1 MDRERRLRS
10 ASDGKE
16 PSKLTR
22 VVAARQAIR
31 LATASEQWLDP
42 DRSLPTSTS
51 MAALLEEALQ
61 AIARVLD
68 AHTVELLLVD
78 DDGTGLVPRAACGV
92 GRDAGPATSVPAG
105 SGISGSVLRSDEPG
119 LLRELSPGEASSP
132 SFGSS
137 SARSYVGVPLR
148 ADERRLGVLQATSRA
163 PDAFDQS
170 DLELLALLAE
180 PITSAIDR
188 ARLFRAE
195 QSAQFEADEARSRA
209 NRTTERLRGLQRI
222 TAALAGTSTA
232 TEVCSIILDEAGA
245 GGTQETGERAIWM
258 FEDSRLVLVAGSDVS
273 MGYPEIPL
281 DPSLPAAETLQS
293 GLPLFVESRAEVA
306 RRWPALADSPTVSF
320 AALPLIVEGRR
331 LGVLAVGFREEHTF
345 SPAGRD
351 YLTTIAE
358 QAAGA
363 LARAEATAALQDAR
377 DLADLRRDQLAYLAQ
392 ASARLAGSLD
402 LEVTLRTIAQLIVPR
417 ITDRCALYLVE
428 GKTITKQVLAPAE
441 LTDDEVELFER
452 DNPTLSA
459 LGGAG
464 AVVRTGEVL
473 HIPEIDDA
481 MLAARVRSS
490 AQLDLVRRVGLGG
503 LLLLPLR
510 ARGRNLGVLAFVN
523 RPGRP
528 VSQFDRALGEELTA
542 RAALA
547 LDNAL
552 AYQREADVA
561 SRLSA
566 TLRPSRLPEIAGLDL
581 AAHYEAGTTN
591 LDVGGDFYDFFQT
604 GPDTWLVAVGDVQGK
619 GVEAAAVTGLVRHTI
634 KSAAVFE
641 SSPAELLRHLN
652 QAHLRH
658 IVETAQ
664 DPEFPWDDAR
674 LCTAVLIR
682 LDRVEG
688 SWLATI
694 SSAGHPL
701 PILRRPDRTY
711 EAVGASGLLLG
722 VSDDARY
729 KESVSELHPGSCLV
743 CFTDGVSESRVNE
756 QSLGVEGI
764 ARIAIESRGT
774 AQEIADA
781 ISNAALRSGVP
792 QDDQVVLTICVS
804 DPA

>member
-1 MDRERRLRS
+1 MDGERRLRS
-10 ASDGKE
+10 ASDADGS
-16 PSKLTR
+16 SKLARLVT
-22 VVAARQAIR
+22 ARQAIR
-31 LATASEQWLDP
+31 SATASDHWLDP
-42 DRSLPTSTS
+42 DGSSPTGTSL
-51 MAALLEEALQ
+51 AALLEGALQ
-61 AIARVLD
+61 AIAGVLEAD
-68 AHTVELLLVD
+68 TVRLLLGD
-78 DDGTGLVPRAACGV
+78 DEGTELFGRAAWGLDT
-92 GRDAGPATSVPAG
+92 DAGPATSLPAG
-105 SGISGSVLRSDEPG
+105 SGLPGTVLRSDEPG
-119 LLRELSPGEASSP
+119 LLLALTPAEAADASI
-132 SFGSS
+132 GSS
-137 SARSYVGVPLR
+137 SARSYIGVPLQ

-163 PDAFDQS
+163 RDAFDRS

-188 ARLFRAE
+188 ARLFRSE
-195 QSAQFEADEARSRA
+195 QSARSDADEARSRA
-209 NRTTERLRGLQRI
+209 NRSTERLRGLQRI
-222 TAALAGTSTA
+222 TAALASTSTVS
-232 TEVCSIILDEAGA
+232 EVCSIILDEAGA
-245 GGTQETGERAIWM
+245 GGTQESGERAIWM
-258 FEDSRLVLVAGSDVS
+258 FDDSRLVLVAGSAVS

-281 DPSLPAAETLQS
+281 DPSLPAAETLRT
-293 GLPLFVESRAEVA
+293 GLPIFVETRAEVA
-306 RRWPALADSPTVSF
+306 RRWPVLADSPTVSF

-363 LARAEATAALQDAR
+363 LARAEATAALQEAR

-402 LEVTLRTIAQLIVPR
+402 LEVTLRTIAELIVPR
-417 ITDRCALYLVE
+417 LTDRCALYLVD

-441 LTDDEVELFER
+441 LTADEVELFER

-473 HIPEIDDA
+473 HIPEIHDA
-481 MLAARVRSS
+481 MLVARARSS

-528 VSQFDRALGEELTA
+528 ISQFDRALGEELTA
-542 RAALA
+542 RAGLA

-566 TLRPSRLPEIAGLDL
+566 TLRPSRLPDIEGLDL

-591 LDVGGDFYDFFQT
+591 LDVGGDFYDFFQV
-604 GPDTWLVAVGDVQGK
+604 GPRSWLVAVGDVQGK

-641 SSPAELLRHLN
+641 SSPAQLLRHLN
-652 QAHLRH
+652 QAHIRH
-658 IVETAQ
+658 I
-664 DPEFPWDDAR
+664 
-674 LCTAVLIR
+674 
-682 LDRVEG
+682 
-688 SWLATI
+688 
-694 SSAGHPL
+694 
-701 PILRRPDRTY
+701 
-711 EAVGASGLLLG
+711 
-722 VSDDARY
+722 
-729 KESVSELHPGSCLV
+729 
-743 CFTDGVSESRVNE
+743 
-756 QSLGVEGI
+756 
-764 ARIAIESRGT
+764 
-774 AQEIADA
+774 
-781 ISNAALRSGVP
+781 
-792 QDDQVVLTICVS
+792 
-804 DPA
+804 